1 MSTIKD
7 SLELLEKMRIP
18 FGAQNFIHNSQE
30 GNITAIELMLKA
42 GMNVNTM
49 YNGHCALHYASSKG
63 RDEIV
68 NLLIANG
75 AEIDKKTDTGN
86 TSLSYSIFY
95 KQNSTAKILITFGAN
110 VNLKNAENKLPIELA
125 KEKHLDEIVELL
137 KSTGAIEPKQLSFV
151 EKIKKIFGM

>member
-1 MSTIKD
+1 
-7 SLELLEKMRIP
+7 
-18 FGAQNFIHNSQE
+18 
-30 GNITAIELMLKA
+30 MLFRS
-42 GMNVNTM
+42 
-49 YNGHCALHYASSKG
+49 YASSKG